1 MNTYRH
7 TFSARCPRNGESI
20 IFNLSIQTGK
30 MIYVEHIKTA
40 CGMLREGYHEHIA
53 ASLHE
58 QFGGQLTL
66 TANHHGVDIETVL
79 GAVAKESS
87 DADKT

>member
-20 IFNLSIQTGK
+20 IFKLSIQTEK

-40 CGMLREGYHEHIA
+40 CGMLREGYHEHMA
-53 ASLHE
+53 EGLHA
-58 QFGGQLTL
+58 QFGGHLTL

-79 GAVAKESS
+79 GAGEAKEPS
-87 DADKT
+87 DG